1 MNRIRDL
8 REDMDLRQI
17 DVAEATGIDQKTLS
31 NYETGKTQ
39 PDAKALIA
47 LADFF
52 HVSIDYLLGRA
63 ELPSLNAKLIADEI
77 SKAQMQLERIKRI
90 CNS

>member
-39 PDAKALIA
+39 PDAKGLIA

-77 SKAQMQLERIKRI
+77 SKAQMQLERIKKDLQ
-90 CNS
+90 